1 MNAMDLLDALG
12 YASKSWDTAMIKNID
27 DTLRTYFDIDV
38 AMTKKLEKEINN
50 MDERRLMNGMK
61 KGMTVKVIEHPNL
74 RGWRGTIEA
83 FDYNNLRV
91 GVRFVDREKLTWFAP
106 SDLRIE
112 YQIGYRNVIL
122 GEMDAKRSLNAQ
134 YGIASAYTPKK
145 VIYDEA
151 AGVTVVLWTDG
162 TKTIVRAAEGEEHDA
177 YLGYCVALAKKMHG
191 TNSALKRDLEK
202 VLVVKEDKKLD
213 ISVSPLPSMKELA
226 SKVTEVMQ
234 KFYDET
240 TKGE

>member
-1 MNAMDLLDALG
+1 MNRMDLLDALG
-12 YASKSWDTAMIKNID
+12 YAQRYIDTDIAQTKNI
-27 DTLRTYFDIDV
+27 
-38 AMTKKLEKEINN
+38 EKEINN

-61 KGMTVKVIEHPNL
+61 KGMTVVVIEHPNL

-83 FDYNNLRV
+83 FDYNNLRI
-91 GVRFVDREKLTWFAP
+91 GVRFSAREKLTWFAP
-106 SDLRIE
+106 SNLRIE
-112 YQIGYRNVIL
+112 YQHVSFTHSTDGINWTF
-122 GEMDAKRSLNAQ
+122 DASYK
-134 YGIASAYTPKK
+134 PKK

-151 AGVTVVLWTDG
+151 AGVTVVLWMDG

-202 VLVVKEDKKLD
+202 VLVVREDEKLD
-213 ISVSPLPSMKELA
+213 ISVSPLPPLLSMKELA

-234 KFYDET
+234 KFHDET

>member
-1 MNAMDLLDALG
+1 MNCVDLLDALG
-12 YASKSWDTAMIKNID
+12 YAQKKYWQYTNADIAQTKNI
-27 DTLRTYFDIDV
+27 
-38 AMTKKLEKEINN
+38 EKEINN
-50 MDERRLMNGMK
+50 MDERRLMMNGMK
-61 KGMTVKVIEHPNL
+61 KGMPVVVIEHPNL
-74 RGWRGTIEA
+74 RGWLGTIEA
-83 FDYNNLRV
+83 FDYSNLRV
-91 GVRFVDREKLTWFAP
+91 GVRFADREKLTWFAP
-106 SDLRIE
+106 SNLRIE
-112 YQIGYRNVIL
+112 YQHASFIHSTDGINWTL
-122 GEMDAKRSLNAQ
+122 G
-134 YGIASAYTPKK
+134 ASYKPKK

-234 KFYDET
+234 KFHDET

>member
-1 MNAMDLLDALG
+1 MNLMDALG
-12 YASKSWDTAMIKNID
+12 YAQNRWEKSDIQRYIDTDIASTKN
-27 DTLRTYFDIDV
+27 
-38 AMTKKLEKEINN
+38 LEKENKN

-61 KGMTVKVIEHPNL
+61 KGMTVVVIEHPNK

-83 FDYNNLRV
+83 FDYNHLRV
-91 GVRFVDREKLTWFAP
+91 GVRFSAREELTWFAP
-106 SDLRIE
+106 SNLRIE
-112 YQIGYRNVIL
+112 YQHVSFTHST
-122 GEMDAKRSLNAQ
+122 D
-134 YGIASAYTPKK
+134 GINWTFGASYQPKK

-151 AGVTVVLWTDG
+151 AGVTVVLWMDG

-213 ISVSPLPSMKELA
+213 ISVSPLPPLPSMKELA
-226 SKVTEVMQ
+226 TKVTEVMQ
-234 KFYDET
+234 KFHDET
-240 TKGE
+240 V

>member
-1 MNAMDLLDALG
+1 MDRPTFANARDAWLK
-12 YASKSWDTAMIKNID
+12 YIDT
-27 DTLRTYFDIDV
+27 DIFYTDYIV
-38 AMTKKLEKEINN
+38 KENKRN

-61 KGMTVKVIEHPNL
+61 KGMAVVVVEHPNL

-83 FDYNNLRV
+83 FDYVHGRV
-91 GVRFVDREKLTWFAP
+91 GVRSTNEDKPHFLRWFAP
-106 SDLRIE
+106 EELNTDIHQGRRLDG
-112 YQIGYRNVIL
+112 YQ
-122 GEMDAKRSLNAQ
+122 
-134 YGIASAYTPKK
+134 AYFGVFMPKAKK
-145 VIYDEA
+145 VIYNEA
-151 AGVTVVLWTDG
+151 AGVTVVLWEDG

-177 YLGYCVALAKKMHG
+177 YLGYCIALAKNMHG

-234 KFYDET
+234 KFHDET

>member
-1 MNAMDLLDALG
+1 MSQVSHQDIMDALN
-12 YASKSWDTAMIKNID
+12 YAQKKYWQYTNADVGSTKN
-27 DTLRTYFDIDV
+27 
-38 AMTKKLEKEINN
+38 LEKEIND

-61 KGMTVKVIEHPNL
+61 KGMTVVVVERPDL

-91 GVRFVDREKLTWFAP
+91 GVRFSAQEKLSWFAP
-106 SDLRIE
+106 SNLHIE
-112 YQIGYRNVIL
+112 YQIGYRYATFA
-122 GEMDAKRSLNAQ
+122 EADAKRRLNAR
-134 YGIASAYTPKK
+134 YGVAFDYKPKK

-151 AGVTVVLWTDG
+151 AGVTVVLWADG

-202 VLVVKEDKKLD
+202 VLVVKEDKKLNT
-213 ISVSPLPSMKELA
+213 PLPTMKELA
-226 SKVTEVMQ
+226 NKVTDVMQ
-234 KFYDET
+234 KIHDCGF
-240 TKGE
+240 

>member
-1 MNAMDLLDALG
+1 MNRMDLLDALG
-12 YASKSWDTAMIKNID
+12 YAQRYIDTDIASTKN
-27 DTLRTYFDIDV
+27 
-38 AMTKKLEKEINN
+38 LEKENKN

-61 KGMTVKVIEHPNL
+61 KGMTVVVIEHPNL

-91 GVRFVDREKLTWFAP
+91 GVRFSAREKLTWFAP
-106 SDLRIE
+106 SNLRIE
-112 YQIGYRNVIL
+112 YQHVSFTHSTDGINWTL
-122 GEMDAKRSLNAQ
+122 GTSYK
-134 YGIASAYTPKK
+134 PKK

-177 YLGYCVALAKKMHG
+177 YLGYCIALAKKMHG

-213 ISVSPLPSMKELA
+213 ISVSPLPPLPSMNELA
-226 SKVTEVMQ
+226 SKVTEVMR
-234 KFYDET
+234 KFHDGT
-240 TKGE
+240 V

>member
-1 MNAMDLLDALG
+1 MMDRWDEKNPYEKLLRELMPQRVDNKKEVKAME
-12 YASKSWDTAMIKNID
+12 S
-27 DTLRTYFDIDV
+27 R
-38 AMTKKLEKEINN
+38 E
-50 MDERRLMNGMK
+50 LMNSMK
-61 KGMTVKVIEHPNL
+61 KGQLVKVAKFPNDI
-74 RGWRGTIEA
+74 WRIEA
-83 FDYNNLRV
+83 FDYIHGRV
-91 GVRFVDREKLTWFAP
+91 GVRSTNEDKPHFLRWFAP
-106 SDLRIE
+106 EELNMDILQGRRLDG
-112 YQIGYRNVIL
+112 YQAYCMADIAATKHL
-122 GEMDAKRSLNAQ
+122 LNEIFGAP
-134 YGIASAYTPKK
+134 GARTPKAKK

-177 YLGYCVALAKKMHG
+177 YLGYCIALAKKMHG

-213 ISVSPLPSMKELA
+213 ISVSPLTSMKELA

-234 KFYDET
+234 KFHDET

>member
-1 MNAMDLLDALG
+1 MNLMDALG
-12 YASKSWDTAMIKNID
+12 YAQNRWEKSDIQRYIDTDIASTKN
-27 DTLRTYFDIDV
+27 
-38 AMTKKLEKEINN
+38 LEKENKN
-50 MDERRLMNGMK
+50 MDERRLMIGMK
-61 KGMTVKVIEHPNL
+61 KGMTVVVIEHPNK

-83 FDYNNLRV
+83 FDYNHLRV
-91 GVRFVDREKLTWFAP
+91 GVRFSAREELTWFAP
-106 SDLRIE
+106 SNLRIE
-112 YQIGYRNVIL
+112 YQHVSFTHST
-122 GEMDAKRSLNAQ
+122 D
-134 YGIASAYTPKK
+134 GINWTFGASYQPKK

-177 YLGYCVALAKKMHG
+177 YLGYCIALAKKMHG

-226 SKVTEVMQ
+226 SKVIEVMQ
-234 KFYDET
+234 KFHDET
-240 TKGE
+240 V

>member
-1 MNAMDLLDALG
+1 MTHMDLLDALG
-12 YASKSWDTAMIKNID
+12 YAQKSLDIATSKDID
-27 DTLRTYFDIDV
+27 DMFRAYIYTDI
-38 AMTKKLEKEINN
+38 ATIKKLEKENKD

-61 KGMTVKVIEHPNL
+61 KGMTVVVAEHPNK

-83 FDYNNLRV
+83 FDYNHLRV
-91 GVRFVDREKLTWFAP
+91 GVRFSAREELTWFTP
-106 SDLRIE
+106 SNLRIE
-112 YQIGYRNVIL
+112 YQHVSFTHST
-122 GEMDAKRSLNAQ
+122 D
-134 YGIASAYTPKK
+134 GINWTFGASYKPKK

-151 AGVTVVLWTDG
+151 AGVTVVLWMDG

-202 VLVVKEDKKLD
+202 VLVVREDKKLD

-234 KFYDET
+234 KFHDET

>member
-1 MNAMDLLDALG
+1 MNHMDLLDALG
-12 YASKSWDTAMIKNID
+12 YAKRYIDTDIASTKN
-27 DTLRTYFDIDV
+27 
-38 AMTKKLEKEINN
+38 LEKEINN

-61 KGMTVKVIEHPNL
+61 KGMVVVVVEHPIK

-91 GVRFVDREKLTWFAP
+91 GVRFSAREELTWFAP
-106 SDLRIE
+106 SNLRIE
-112 YQIGYRNVIL
+112 YQCVSFTHST
-122 GEMDAKRSLNAQ
+122 D
-134 YGIASAYTPKK
+134 GINWTFGASYQPKK

-151 AGVTVVLWTDG
+151 AGVTVVLWIDG

-177 YLGYCVALAKKMHG
+177 YLGYCIALAKKMHG

-213 ISVSPLPSMKELA
+213 ISVSPLPPLLSMKELA

-234 KFYDET
+234 KFNDGT
-240 TKGE
+240 MKGE

>member
-1 MNAMDLLDALG
+1 MSQVSHQDIMDALN
-12 YASKSWDTAMIKNID
+12 YAQKKYWQYTNADVGSTKN
-27 DTLRTYFDIDV
+27 
-38 AMTKKLEKEINN
+38 LEKEIND

-61 KGMTVKVIEHPNL
+61 KGMTVVVVEHPNL

-91 GVRFVDREKLTWFAP
+91 GVRFSAQEKLSWFAP
-106 SDLRIE
+106 SNLRIE
-112 YQIGYRNVIL
+112 YQIGYRYATFA
-122 GEMDAKRSLNAQ
+122 EADAKRRLNAR
-134 YGIASAYTPKK
+134 YGVVSDYKPKK

-151 AGVTVVLWTDG
+151 AGVTVVLWMDG

-213 ISVSPLPSMKELA
+213 IPLPTMKELA
-226 SKVTEVMQ
+226 DKMAEVMQ
-234 KFYDET
+234 KFHDGT

>member
-1 MNAMDLLDALG
+1 MNHMDFLDALG
-12 YASKSWDTAMIKNID
+12 YVQRYIDTDVASTKNI
-27 DTLRTYFDIDV
+27 
-38 AMTKKLEKEINN
+38 EKEINK

-61 KGMTVKVIEHPNL
+61 KGMTVVVVEHPNL

-91 GVRFVDREKLTWFAP
+91 GVRFSAREKLTWFAP
-106 SDLRIE
+106 SCLRLM
-112 YQIGYRNVIL
+112 YQIGYQHVIFD
-122 GEMDAKRSLNAQ
+122 EMDAKRRLNAQ
-134 YGIASAYTPKK
+134 YGVASAYKPKK

-151 AGVTVVLWTDG
+151 AGVTVVLWMDG

-177 YLGYCVALAKKMHG
+177 YLGYCIALAKKMHG

-213 ISVSPLPSMKELA
+213 IPMPTMKELA
-226 SKVTEVMQ
+226 NKVTEVMQ
-234 KFYDET
+234 KFHDEAM
-240 TKGE
+240 KGE

>member
-1 MNAMDLLDALG
+1 MNRMDLLDALG
-12 YASKSWDTAMIKNID
+12 YAQRYIDTDIAQTKNI
-27 DTLRTYFDIDV
+27 
-38 AMTKKLEKEINN
+38 EKEINN

-61 KGMTVKVIEHPNL
+61 KGMTVVVIEHPNL

-91 GVRFVDREKLTWFAP
+91 GVRFSAREKLTWFAP
-106 SDLRIE
+106 SNLRIE
-112 YQIGYRNVIL
+112 YQHVSFTHSTDGINWTL
-122 GEMDAKRSLNAQ
+122 GTSYK
-134 YGIASAYTPKK
+134 PKK

-177 YLGYCVALAKKMHG
+177 YLGYCIALAKKMHG

-213 ISVSPLPSMKELA
+213 ISVSPLPPLLSMKELA

-234 KFYDET
+234 KFHDET
-240 TKGE
+240 V

>member
-1 MNAMDLLDALG
+1 MNYLDIMDALG
-12 YASKSWDTAMIKNID
+12 YAQKRYWQYTNADVASTKNI
-27 DTLRTYFDIDV
+27 
-38 AMTKKLEKEINN
+38 EKEIND

-61 KGMTVKVIEHPNL
+61 KGMTVVVVEHPNK

-91 GVRFVDREKLTWFAP
+91 GVRFSAQEKLSWFAP
-106 SDLRIE
+106 SNLHIE
-112 YQIGYRNVIL
+112 YQIGYRYATFA
-122 GEMDAKRSLNAQ
+122 EADAKRRLNAR
-134 YGIASAYTPKK
+134 YGVASDYKPKK

-151 AGVTVVLWTDG
+151 AGVTVVLWMDG

-177 YLGYCVALAKKMHG
+177 YLGYCIALAKKMHG

-202 VLVVKEDKKLD
+202 VLVVKENKKLNT
-213 ISVSPLPSMKELA
+213 PLPTMKEYTDALI
-226 SKVTEVMQ
+226 KDMVME
-234 KFYDET
+234 KFNDAM

>member
-1 MNAMDLLDALG
+1 MNCMDLLDALG
-12 YASKSWDTAMIKNID
+12 YAQRYTDTDIAQMKNI
-27 DTLRTYFDIDV
+27 
-38 AMTKKLEKEINN
+38 EKEINN

-61 KGMTVKVIEHPNL
+61 KGMTVVVIEHPNK

-83 FDYNNLRV
+83 FDYNHLRV
-91 GVRFVDREKLTWFAP
+91 GVRFSAREELTWFAP
-106 SDLRIE
+106 SNLRIG
-112 YQIGYRNVIL
+112 YQIGYRNVIFD
-122 GEMDAKRSLNAQ
+122 EMDAKRRLNTQ
-134 YGIASAYTPKK
+134 YGAASAYKPKK

-151 AGVTVVLWTDG
+151 AGVTVVLWMDG

-177 YLGYCVALAKKMHG
+177 YLGYCIALAKKMHG

-234 KFYDET
+234 KFHDET